1 MAVQT
6 PAMGEIADSI
16 VNKQLAY
23 DPYVYITRPS
33 SFLYTDISMMSG
45 LSIRICRIRE
55 RASLL
60 IGQ

>member
-1 MAVQT
+1 MELQI

-33 SFLYTDISMMSG
+33 SFLYTHISMMSG
-45 LSIRICRIRE
+45 LSIRM
-55 RASLL
+55 
-60 IGQ
+60 